1 MAAFFAQPPAHITQ
15 IADAQSAAP
24 IDSLDMKLE
33 AVRALREQR
42 TLEGRQQALHI
53 LEVLKSSTIAETPAY
68 LMEEARTLE
77 ASGFHFNAQ
86 ASYRQVLKL
95 DPANLDARTE
105 LCTTLFNDM
114 FQHIS
119 SEHLAEISN
128 VLGGAIHFATAAGD
142 SVKPEQFMSIYYLA
156 SLECFHRRRTAANE
170 VERAAWSRKGYDFTA
185 PLLDRYSQYAP
196 ASLRL
201 LHAIHCM
208 DLGLSEEADA
218 SFKEAIANMP
228 AHEADKFK
236 ITPQLASVPGY
247 TSLSPSEKLQTA
259 ARYWQQFTDPMSAE
273 NNMQL
278 NFWYNVAC
286 ATIYCTNPD
295 NENLSGAESTTGRAM
310 ARFGVPGAVDYFPG
324 GPVAPLT
331 SSVAPPSQAKPL
343 RWANPRMR
351 FQYVGG
357 HVLDFEYLQGEGW
370 HPTPPTQIMLKFTER
385 PDFPPVYVP
394 HEPGTIEGI
403 AISQVAYRGT
413 SDQKDRV
420 ACYISVPAWSAEAEW
435 WKGAA
440 YDLNIYPEREDKV
453 ASSRQAM
460 IKETHIQE
468 LASNRQ
474 VLVLG
479 GDSQLA
485 PGRYKA
491 VFEIKKP
498 EGNFSGAK
506 FGFFTVP
513 EFNPGT
519 FELSELQMTAGESHG
534 KDAASSRYVP
544 NPTRT
549 LDFSASM
556 RFAFTM
562 YELTSNER
570 GEKQYQTTVQLVP
583 ADYRTAYERLRR
595 SNALAAPDSASFAVL
610 GHKLGGTELTFD
622 NFAEVQYP
630 PVTVPRLQGDPSQ
643 IEAYSGIDASQLA
656 DGRYVLRLTVE
667 DLVAHKQ
674 AVREMVC
681 YKVGAADL
689 DRIYGP
695 VRK

>member
-1 MAAFFAQPPAHITQ
+1 MPAFFAQPPADVTQ
-15 IADAQSAAP
+15 IVHGQSGAP
-24 IDSLDMKLE
+24 SDSLDIKLE
-33 AVRALREQR
+33 AVRALRTQG
-42 TLEGRQQALHI
+42 TLEGRLQALHI
-53 LEVLKSSTIAETPAY
+53 MEMLRASTMAETPAF
-68 LMEEARTLE
+68 LMEEGRTFE

-95 DPANLDARTE
+95 DPGNLDARTE
-105 LCTTLFNDM
+105 LCTILFNDM
-114 FQHIS
+114 FHHVTS
-119 SEHLAEISN
+119 DNLPEISR
-128 VLGGAIHFATAAGD
+128 VLDGALELVAAGGD
-142 SVKPEQFMSIYYLA
+142 AIPPKNFIDTYHLK
-156 SLECFHRRRTAANE
+156 SLECFHRRRTAHGE
-170 VERAAWSRKGYDFTA
+170 VERAAWSRKGYGFTTQV
-185 PLLDRYSQYAP
+185 LDRYSPYATV
-196 ASLRL
+196 SIRL

-208 DLGLSEEADA
+208 DLDLLEEANA
-218 SFKEAIANMP
+218 TFKEAIANMP
-228 AHEADKFK
+228 ANEADKFK
-236 ITPQLASVPGY
+236 ITPQLANVPGY
-247 TSLSPSEKLQTA
+247 QELSAPEKLQTA
-259 ARYWQQFTDPMSAE
+259 ARYWQQFTDPLSAE
-273 NNMQL
+273 NIVQL
-278 NFWYNVAC
+278 NFWYNSAC
-286 ATIYCTNPD
+286 ATIYCTDPAK
-295 NENLSGAESTTGRAM
+295 ENLSGAESITGTAM

-324 GPVAPLT
+324 GPIAPL
-331 SSVAPPSQAKPL
+331 SNAAVSPSQAKPL

-357 HVLDFEYLQGEGW
+357 QVLDFEFLQGEGW
-370 HPTPPTQIMLKFTER
+370 QPTPPTAVMLKFTER

-403 AISQVAYRGT
+403 AISQVAYRGA

-420 ACYISVPAWSAEAEW
+420 ACYISVPAWSPEAEW

-440 YDLNIYPEREDKV
+440 YDLNIYPEREDRV

-468 LASNRQ
+468 LAANRQ

-498 EGNFSGAK
+498 VGSLSGAK

-513 EFNPGT
+513 EFTPGT

-549 LDFSASM
+549 LDFSAAM

-562 YELTSNER
+562 YELRSNER
-570 GEKQYQTTVQLVP
+570 GEKQYRTTVQLVP
-583 ADYRTAYERLRR
+583 ADYRTEYERRR
-595 SNALAAPDSASFAVL
+595 KDNALATDDSTHFAVL

-630 PVTVPRLQGDPSQ
+630 AVTVPRLQGDPPQ
-643 IEAYSGIDASQLA
+643 IEAFSGIDASQLA
-656 DGRYVLRLTVE
+656 DGRYVLRVIV
-667 DLVAHKQ
+667 DDVIAHQQ

-681 YKVGAADL
+681 YKVGAKDL